1 MTFRDRFKN
10 PSTAIPIGM
19 VFLVLAIAW
28 PLFFHPATKFAQDL
42 SDGIRGLLFGLSIG
56 INLFSVVL
64 SRRNRR
70 CASN

>member
-1 MTFRDRFKN
+1 
-10 PSTAIPIGM
+10 M